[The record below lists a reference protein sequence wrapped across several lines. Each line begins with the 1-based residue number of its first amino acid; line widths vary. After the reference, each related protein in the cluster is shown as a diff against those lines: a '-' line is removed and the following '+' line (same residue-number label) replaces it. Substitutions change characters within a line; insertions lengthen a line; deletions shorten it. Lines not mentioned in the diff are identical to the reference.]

1 MLRSL
6 TMRLRMGWSAAAR
19 CSAADKTL
27 NRLTEVLSVATT
39 VPGSAP
45 IRRAILSPTFCGMAN
60 QPFLFQLW
68 IRSVP
73 HSRVT
78 TSATRA
84 GAAAGITPSELPS
97 R

>member
-1 MLRSL
+1 MF
-6 TMRLRMGWSAAAR
+6 SAAL
-19 CSAADKTL
+19 STL

-39 VPGSAP
+39 SPAPAP
-45 IRRAILSPTFCGMAN
+45 IRRAILSPTWPGIWN
-60 QPFLFQLW
+60 QPCLFQLW

-73 HSRVT
+73 HSCVT

-84 GAAAGITPSELPS
+84 GALAGITPSELPS